1 MQVKVD
7 WVRKVYADGR
17 DWHVGNMVQWKE
29 AYYLCFVN
37 GTGHG
42 TADSRIGVCSSTDLG
57 NWTTQFVI
65 GKKTIDPNL
74 LPAGDRLLLY
84 AVKERQDEETEPE
97 FGFASVSIAACD

>member
-42 TADSRIGVCSSTDLG
+42 IVDCSMRLTRGCADSIGEG
-57 NWTTQFVI
+57 
-65 GKKTIDPNL
+65 
-74 LPAGDRLLLY
+74 RL
-84 AVKERQDEETEPE
+84 AP
-97 FGFASVSIAACD
+97 